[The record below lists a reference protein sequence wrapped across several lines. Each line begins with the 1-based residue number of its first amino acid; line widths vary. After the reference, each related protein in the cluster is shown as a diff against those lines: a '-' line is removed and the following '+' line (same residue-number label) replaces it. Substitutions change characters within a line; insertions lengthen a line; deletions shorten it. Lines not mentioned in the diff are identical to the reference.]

1 MNRVISL
8 LFCAIS
14 VLAISA
20 CSNNNLK
27 ADTPEN
33 TAWLLKQAIG
43 NKDIEL
49 VDSYFTESRK
59 GAISEEELGEL
70 SRLVTAGSETRN
82 YGFIQFETGEMLLLD
97 LVKVKDSYKIQ
108 DVIRVP
114 EEMKNLFQAR

>member
-1 MNRVISL
+1 LNRVNSL

-14 VLAISA
+14 VLAASA
-20 CSNNNLK
+20 CSNNILK

-43 NKDIEL
+43 IRDIEL

-59 GAISEEELGEL
+59 GAISEKELVVL
-70 SRLVTAGSETRN
+70 SSLVTAGSETRT
-82 YGFIQFETGEMLLLD
+82 YGFIQFDNEEMLLLD

-114 EEMKNLFQAR
+114 EEMKSLFLAR